1 MLCETI
7 DEEIA
12 KVVSTDDNSS
22 SEAAE
27 GAEGVEKKRPL
38 PPLTY
43 NMFSLLS
50 YIVCQPGGKAAFL
63 NVMSST
69 PECVSEFPSFIANI
83 IALQSK
89 EPDWYYLENCLLP
102 LMQSIC
108 DHQVCLTSINDTITL
123 QHLSNN
129 LPVGES
135 LNSIVELCCRLMQNE
150 ALPLPL
156 LMRCLDT
163 LESLTE
169 HDYGMQYIRNCLNT
183 KGKNFFL
190 RWGWL
195 SLLSKVY
202 LTLSEV

>member
-7 DEEIA
+7 DEAIA
-12 KVVSTDDNSS
+12 KVVSTEEVPQP
-22 SEAAE
+22 SEATAE
-27 GAEGVEKKRPL
+27 GAENVEKKKRPL
-38 PPLTY
+38 PPLVY

-69 PECVSEFPSFIANI
+69 PECVSEFPTFIANA
-83 IALQSK
+83 IALQGK

-102 LMQSIC
+102 LIQSIC
-108 DHQVCLTSINDTITL
+108 DHQVCLTSFNEIITL

-135 LNSIVELCCRLMQNE
+135 LNSIVELCCRLVENE
-150 ALPLPL
+150 TLPLPL

-163 LESLTE
+163 LESLTD
-169 HDYGMQYIRNCLNT
+169 HDYGMQYIENCLNT
-183 KGKNFFL
+183 KGK
-190 RWGWL
+190 
-195 SLLSKVY
+195 KYTPVY
-202 LTLSEV
+202 QLQTNTLS